1 MDGVRSASKQV
12 LKVKMPPA
20 GGLIILKS
28 KVDAL

>member
-1 MDGVRSASKQV
+1 MDGVPSASKQV
-12 LKVKMPPA
+12 KVKTPPA